1 VPGEPELK
9 PNPAPGLDPT
19 ARPGL
24 DPTARPSLDPTAR
37 PSLDPDAVQRLL
49 GLRSRY
55 LAQRLLSALDPWRAG
70 VSTAADFHALAQTVV
85 DAPVERKLAFLFR
98 LADAD
103 ESGRVDREEL
113 ERMVNIGLAE
123 NGVVLRREDEHRLL
137 EAMVREA
144 DVDHDGAVDFDEFR
158 RIIERRPA
166 LQARMA
172 ERGVALLRPRTA
184 GPAVRGS
191 NTREALGWIRRW
203 GVLGTWLALFVGLNL
218 WLFVDAFATYRAL
231 GASLWVQIA
240 RGCGACLNLDA
251 PLLLVPMLRHLWT
264 SVRRTRWERLL
275 PLDENVNIHRF
286 LGEVVFGLALVHT
299 LAHLINVATSSAPL
313 WSPAN
318 TTGFALLGLL
328 ALIWGCARDRV
339 RASGWFE
346 LFHWVHAT
354 YWLWFLIALLH
365 GPVLWIW
372 LLAPAIAY
380 IVERTLRRSLRRPPV
395 PLLDARPLAS
405 GVTLLRFA
413 RPPGFVYDPGDFVYL
428 RVPAVARSEW
438 HPFTL
443 TSAPEE
449 PEALTVHVRT
459 LGNWTRALRERFTAP
474 GSHRGQQ
481 IDVDGPYGTPSVHIR
496 ECEHV
501 VTIAAGI
508 GVTPFASLLQSL
520 HLQRARGS
528 AGLRLKRL
536 HFVWISREQDSFE
549 WFTQLLGEL
558 EASNAEA
565 WLDIHIY
572 FTAARPDM
580 EGSMLELA
588 RTILHEHSGTDLI
601 TGLSSRTHL
610 GRPDFRALLT
620 TFAAE
625 PGLPSPDVFFCGP
638 AALARDLSGTCQ
650 SLGLQFRYER
660 F

>member
-1 VPGEPELK
+1 MPPERPENPGPALAAR
-9 PNPAPGLDPT
+9 PGAPGLD
-19 ARPGL
+19 A
-24 DPTARPSLDPTAR
+24 
-37 PSLDPDAVQRLL
+37 DAVQRLL

-55 LAQRLLSALDPWRAG
+55 LAQRLLAALDPWRAG
-70 VSTAADFHALAQTVV
+70 VSTAADFHALAQTVI

-103 ESGRVDREEL
+103 DTGRIDLEEL

-123 NGVVLRREDEHRLL
+123 NGVVLRREDEQALL
-137 EAMVREA
+137 TAMVREA
-144 DVDHDGAVDFDEFR
+144 DVDHDGLVDFDEFR

-166 LQARMA
+166 LQARLA
-172 ERGVALLRPRTA
+172 ERGVALLRPKTTA
-184 GPAVRGS
+184 ATPGS
-191 NTREALGWIRRW
+191 IDLEALGWIRRW
-203 GVLGTWLALFVGLNL
+203 GVLGVWLALFIGVNL
-218 WLFVDAFATYRAL
+218 WLFGHAFTAYRAL
-231 GASLWVQIA
+231 GASVWVQIA
-240 RGCGACLNLDA
+240 RGCGACLNLDG

-264 SVRRTRWERLL
+264 SVRRSRWERLL
-275 PLDENVNIHRF
+275 PLDESVNIHRL
-286 LGEVVFGLALVHT
+286 LGEVVFGLSVVHT
-299 LAHLINVATSSAPL
+299 LAHLLNVATSAAPL

-318 TTGFALLGLL
+318 RTGFALLGLL
-328 ALIWGCARDRV
+328 VLIWACARDRV
-339 RASGWFE
+339 RAAGHFE
-346 LFHWVHAT
+346 LFHRVHAS
-354 YWLWFLIALLH
+354 YWLWFVIAVLH
-365 GPVLWIW
+365 GPVFWIW
-372 LLAPAIAY
+372 LLAPGIAY
-380 IVERTLRRSLRRPPV
+380 IAERTLRRSLRRPPV
-395 PLLDARPLAS
+395 PILEARPLAS
-405 GVTLLRFA
+405 GVTHLRFA
-413 RPPGFVYDPGDFVYL
+413 RPPGFVYDAGDFVYL

-449 PEALTVHVRT
+449 PEALGVHVRT

-474 GSHRGQQ
+474 GSHRGQH

-520 HLQRARGS
+520 QLQRARGS

-558 EASNAEA
+558 EASNTGR

-588 RTILHEHSGTDLI
+588 RTILHEQSGTDLI
-601 TGLSSRTHL
+601 TGLHSRTHF
-610 GRPDFRALLT
+610 GRPDFHALLT
-620 TFAAE
+620 SFAAE
-625 PGLPSPDVFFCGP
+625 PGLPRPDVFFCGP
-638 AALARDLSGTCQ
+638 EALARDLGGTCQ